1 MRLSGSSKVVMA
13 AGSQGLFFCFLLIHA
28 WALPQPVQSSEQ
40 QEKIS
45 SGPLNCFY
53 FMGFLSPRAKLTN
66 LSSQH
71 HPPTHFPNQ
80 THCPH
85 PQISLQLYYKQIYL
99 SNFKN
104 FGSKKTLGQLS
115 WGKVGMLVRHMAVA
129 RAHPSQFLALYCT
142 SSHNPIQS
150 TKQVHKF

>member
-1 MRLSGSSKVVMA
+1 MRSSGSPKVFMVA
-13 AGSQGLFFCFLLIHA
+13 EWQGLFCCCFLHIQA
-28 WALPQPVQSSEQ
+28 WALQQLVQSLEQ

-53 FMGFLSPRAKLTN
+53 FTGCLPQAKLTN
-66 LSSQH
+66 FSSQC
-71 HPPTHFPNQ
+71 HPPTLFPNQ
-80 THCPH
+80 THCPY

-115 WGKVGMLVRHMAVA
+115 WGKVGMFVLHIAVD
-129 RAHPSQFLALYCT
+129 RAHPRKFLALYIK
-142 SSHNPIQS
+142 SQS
-150 TKQVHKF
+150 NTIHQASAQF